1 VVSLVFVFWILVVL
15 FGVIGGM
22 RGWAKEMLVT
32 FSVILALTFITLL
45 DSYVGFFKAIKQD
58 DPNLYFWVTGAIVA
72 LLVFF
77 GYQTPNFARFAPKMA
92 REKFQD
98 VLLGI
103 VIGLINGY
111 LIAGSIWFFLYKA
124 QYPFPGITDPV
135 SANIPQVVE
144 AAKKLLP
151 FLPPSWL
158 GVPGIY
164 FAVVLAFIFVI
175 VVFV

>member
-1 VVSLVFVFWILVVL
+1 MVSLVFVFWILVVL

-32 FSVILALTFITLL
+32 FSVILALTLITLL
-45 DSYVGFFKAIKQD
+45 DSYVGFFKNIAQE
-58 DPNLYFWVTGAIVA
+58 DPNLHFWVTGAIVG

-77 GYQTPNFARFAPKMA
+77 GYQTPNFARFAPKMI

-103 VIGLINGY
+103 FIGLLNGY
-111 LIAGSIWFFLYKA
+111 LIAGSIWYYLSEA
-124 QYPFPGITDPV
+124 NYPFPGITDPL
-135 SANIPQVVE
+135 SANIPQVVD
-144 AAKKLLP
+144 AAKKILP
-151 FLPPSWL
+151 LLPPSWL
-158 GVPGIY
+158 SIPGIY
-164 FAVVLAFIFVI
+164 FAVVVAFVFVI

>member
-45 DSYVGFFKAIKQD
+45 DSYVGFFKTIKQD

-77 GYQTPNFARFAPKMA
+77 GYKTPHFARFAPKIA
-92 REKFQD
+92 PEKYQD

-103 VIGLINGY
+103 VVAKINEY
-111 LIAGSIWFFLYKA
+111 LMAGSI
-124 QYPFPGITDPV
+124 
-135 SANIPQVVE
+135 
-144 AAKKLLP
+144 
-151 FLPPSWL
+151 
-158 GVPGIY
+158 
-164 FAVVLAFIFVI
+164 
-175 VVFV
+175 